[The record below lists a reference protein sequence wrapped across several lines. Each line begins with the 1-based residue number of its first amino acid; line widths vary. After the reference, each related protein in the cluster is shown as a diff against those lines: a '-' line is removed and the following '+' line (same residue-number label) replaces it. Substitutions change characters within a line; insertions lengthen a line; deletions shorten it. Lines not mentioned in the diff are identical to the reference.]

1 KKPAAGFYDTSTEEV
16 DPMAPDFSRLRQQHL
31 DGELHSEKEEK
42 ERRKDKQK
50 LKQRK
55 ENDVPQAMLQGDQP
69 ARKRS
74 KLVLP
79 EPQVSD
85 QVTTTVTHLGAIP
98 VGLIELMGKKSSTAN
113 MLGCN

>member
-1 KKPAAGFYDTSTEEV
+1 MSFIICKCVENF
-16 DPMAPDFSRLRQQHL
+16 FFIFQR
-31 DGELHSEKEEK
+31 

-55 ENDVPQAMLQGDQP
+55 ENDVPQAMLQGDEP
-69 ARKRS
+69 AKKRS

-85 QVTTTVTHLGAIP
+85 QVGRNL
-98 VGLIELMGKKSSTAN
+98 LMYK
-113 MLGCN
+113 

>member
-1 KKPAAGFYDTSTEEV
+1 MFTVAQ
-16 DPMAPDFSRLRQQHL
+16 R
-31 DGELHSEKEEK
+31 
-42 ERRKDKQK
+42 ERRKDKNK

-85 QVTTTVTHLGAIP
+85 QVRRPSGA
-98 VGLIELMGKKSSTAN
+98 KAD
-113 MLGCN
+113 C

>member
-1 KKPAAGFYDTSTEEV
+1 MFDSQKD
-16 DPMAPDFSRLRQQHL
+16 
-31 DGELHSEKEEK
+31 
-42 ERRKDKQK
+42 RRKDKNK

-85 QVTTTVTHLGAIP
+85 QVCFRKNP
-98 VGLIELMGKKSSTAN
+98 VENTNSFN
-113 MLGCN
+113 FCFFFQF

>member
-1 KKPAAGFYDTSTEEV
+1 MFFFMNTNQSCINNLQ
-16 DPMAPDFSRLRQQHL
+16 R
-31 DGELHSEKEEK
+31 

-55 ENDVPQAMLQGDQP
+55 ENDVPQAMLLGDQP

-79 EPQVSD
+79 EPQVTD
-85 QVTTTVTHLGAIP
+85 QVSFSCLTFTFIFL
-98 VGLIELMGKKSSTAN
+98 
-113 MLGCN
+113 